1 MSTKAVRRSLLGST
15 IASAILAFYPAVALA
30 QEQSAG
36 ASAGDRAETSAAE
49 TDETIVVT
57 GSRLTTANVVS
68 SSPVQTIQDQAFD
81 TLGAVDTV
89 DLVNTLPSVTP
100 DQDTSFA
107 NGANGT
113 STLDLRGL
121 GAIRT
126 LVLVNGKRLP
136 PGSPTPGGYASDLNL
151 IPSQLIERVEIVTGG
166 ASAVYG
172 SDAIA
177 GVANFILKRNFE
189 GLEIDALYGFNQSN
203 NNSSAIQRQLEI
215 ANIEP
220 RTGSTTGNST
230 YDITA
235 VFGAALGGDRGN
247 VTAYARYLKNEGLNQ
262 SERDFSQ
269 CALGL
274 FAQAEAYCIGATTGP
289 DPTNFV
295 LSPVIPAGGTAANAI
310 PLRGPTGAFLL
321 DANGRPRTS
330 GSFALQPDR
339 SLIEGANSFNFNP
352 FNPLR
357 RAVERINAGFSAW
370 YNVAENTEAYVDF
383 GFTKSQSPQIIAPS
397 GGFSSEINR
406 VNCDNPALTSAQ
418 RLLICGTASITGP
431 YPRDPDGD
439 GYAQAQVQRRFVEG
453 GPRTDDRTLTNFR
466 VVGGVKGSLADN
478 VKWDVFGQWAET
490 SLDRVQFNQVL
501 RQPLL
506 NALDIVTDPRTGQFA
521 CRVTVQGTDPRCVP
535 FTRAYDPTATYD
547 PRLQTYLDA
556 PTLTQGKTSQ
566 IMAGGT
572 VQADLGG
579 YGVTS
584 PFAEDGV
591 GLLVGVETRREELI
605 TRPDATAQAG
615 LLLGGSGP
623 LLPANGETQVQEFF
637 LEASVPLVQGKAGF
651 EELGITGAFRR
662 SDYKSKDNL
671 SGQRGGDFGTN
682 AYAFGASWSP
692 IEPVRLRAQYQ
703 RAIRAPN
710 VQELFL
716 PVNTGLSGLTDPCS
730 GFAGSVNPPTRSAA
744 DCARSGVLA
753 SQFGSIPPSGA
764 QVNVRTGGNPD
775 LEPEIAD
782 TITIGAIIRPPQ
794 ISNLS
799 LSVDYFDIK
808 LKGAVGTVPA
818 SFTLS
823 RCLDTGQPE
832 FCSLIT
838 RGPDGSLTFRGT
850 EPSFIDATTQ
860 NIAGLATSG
869 FDAQINYRHEIG
881 SLGSLSWNYAA
892 TYLLSFDTTPVAGA
906 GTTNCVGLYD
916 RQCDTPK
923 FRYRHALT
931 TTWQTPIDVD
941 IAANWRYQS
950 GVERIDTVDTITGKT
965 ITWAE
970 AGRGNFTGAKLPGQ
984 HYVDLTAFW
993 NLRKNVQFRLGV
1005 RNVLDNDP
1013 PIVPQFGPSPTFIV
1027 EGNTVSGTYEAAGRF
1042 IFVGT
1047 NVRF

>member
-1 MSTKAVRRSLLGST
+1 MCST
-15 IASAILAFYPAVALA
+15 IVSAMLAVSPAAAFAQETAAADQAEASAT
-30 QEQSAG
+30 S
-36 ASAGDRAETSAAE
+36 ETE
-49 TDETIVVT
+49 ETIVVT
-57 GSRLTTANVVS
+57 GSRLVSKNVSS

-121 GAIRT
+121 GATRT

-151 IPSQLIERVEIVTGG
+151 IPSQLIQRVEIVTGG

-177 GVANFILKRNFE
+177 GVANFIMKRDFE

-203 NNSSAIQRQLEI
+203 NNSAAIQRQLVR
-215 ANIEP
+215 AGIEP
-220 RTGSTTGNST
+220 LSGSTTGNNT
-230 YDITA
+230 YDISA

-247 VTAYARYLKNEGLNQ
+247 VTAYARYLKNDGLNQ

-274 FAQAEAYCIGATTGP
+274 FAETEAYCIGAPTGP
-289 DPTNFV
+289 DPSNFI
-295 LSPVIPAGGTAANAI
+295 LSPAIPVGGTAANAI
-310 PLRGPTGAFLL
+310 PLRGANGAVLL
-321 DANGRPRTS
+321 DSAGRPRTS
-330 GSFALQPDR
+330 GSFALQQDR
-339 SLIEGANSFNFNP
+339 SLIEGSNTFNFNP

-357 RAVERINAGFSAW
+357 RAVERINAGFSGW
-370 YNVAENTEAYVDF
+370 YNVTDDIEAYLDF

-397 GGFSSEINR
+397 GGFGSEINR

-439 GYAQAQVQRRFVEG
+439 GYAQAQLQRRFVEG

-466 VVGGVKGSLADN
+466 VVSGVKGTFAESF
-478 VKWDVFGQWAET
+478 KWDVFGQWAET

-501 RQPLL
+501 KTPLL
-506 NALDIVTDPRTGQFA
+506 NALDIVTDPRTNQFA

-572 VQADLGG
+572 LQSNLGDFG
-579 YGVTS
+579 FVS
-584 PFAEDGV
+584 PLATDGV
-591 GLLVGVETRREELI
+591 GLLLGVEHRREELI

-623 LLPANGETQVQEFF
+623 LLPADGETKIQEFF
-637 LEASVPLVQGKAGF
+637 LETSIPIVQGKAGF
-651 EELGITGAFRR
+651 HELAFSGAFRR
-662 SDYKSKDNL
+662 SDYKSKNNL
-671 SGQRGGDFGTN
+671 TGQQGGDFGAST
-682 AYAFGASWSP
+682 YAFGTTWAP
-692 IEPVRLRAQYQ
+692 IEPVRLRAQFQ

-730 GFAGSVNPPTRSAA
+730 GFAGSPTPPTRSAA

-753 SQFGSIPPSGA
+753 SQYGSVPPAGA

-775 LEPEIAD
+775 LEPEVSD
-782 TITIGAIIRPPQ
+782 TITIGAVIRPPQ
-794 ISNLS
+794 IRNLS

-808 LKGAVGTVPA
+808 LKGAVATIPA
-818 SFTLS
+818 SFTLA
-823 RCLDTGQPE
+823 RCLDTAEPE

-838 RGPDGSLTFRGT
+838 RGPDGSLTFRGA
-850 EPSFIDATTQ
+850 EPSFIDATTR
-860 NIAGLATSG
+860 NIGGFATSG
-869 FDAQINYRHEIG
+869 FDAQINYSHEIG
-881 SLGSLSWNYAA
+881 SLGRLLWGYAS

-923 FRYRHALT
+923 FKYRHVVS
-931 TTWQTPIDVD
+931 TTWKTPWNID

-950 GVERIDTVDTITGKT
+950 SVDRIDTINTTTGAT
-965 ITWAE
+965 VTWKE
-970 AGRGNFTGAKLPGQ
+970 AGKGAFQGSTLAAQ
-984 HYVDLTAFW
+984 HYADLTAFW
-993 NLRKNVQFRLGV
+993 NIRENIQVRLGV